1 MQDRGAGS
9 SPPLVQPPVLG
20 ASTNL
25 TFPCRLEELQ
35 HSDLLLSK
43 YMKVIRAS
51 GVRGCPLHSETYN
64 VCLSQPLCVSGP
76 DLKPPG
82 LRAFAMASSSDIA
95 SAAEQELKEK
105 TTAAELADINTR
117 KVGVP
122 MSG

>member
-1 MQDRGAGS
+1 
-9 SPPLVQPPVLG
+9 
-20 ASTNL
+20 
-25 TFPCRLEELQ
+25 
-35 HSDLLLSK
+35 
-43 YMKVIRAS
+43 MKVIRAS
-51 GVRGCPLHSETYN
+51 RVRGCPLHSETYN
-64 VCLSQPLCVSGP
+64 VCLSQPPLCVSGP